1 MTTYWLNG
9 EKPNPGDTV
18 NLPPDYQYHKP
29 NTLNIAD
36 QGNQLSLTPFRQ
48 RRENSKPNSRR
59 GSASFLPTQ
68 KSKDSS
74 KFSENQPLLDN
85 NSAQPVTNNGIP
97 SKESNSSNHSLS
109 NNIVAAAKILAAN
122 QAAIN
127 AQPAKT
133 KETTTSPSVPNSN
146 SKNNLKIGNNNWIPK
161 LVCAEDIE
169 LGKKTN
175 ESSIN
180 CSSSVPLL
188 ARSHEANDSMV

>member
-74 KFSENQPLLDN
+74 KYSENLPLLDN
-85 NSAQPVTNNGIP
+85 NSAQPVNGIP

-122 QAAIN
+122 QAATN
-127 AQPAKT
+127 VQPAKT
-133 KETTTSPSVPNSN
+133 RETPTSPTVPNSN
-146 SKNNLKIGNNNWIPK
+146 SINNLKIGNNNWIPK